1 MRIFILQALRAK
13 RAIEQ
18 GLEET
23 QSRVNELTTINVNLA
38 SQRTKLEQELSIISS
53 DYDEVS
59 KELKVIQTFCEND
72 GGDDDGEDR

>member
-1 MRIFILQALRAK
+1 MIWRLYYFQSLRVK
-13 RAIEQ
+13 RAVEQ
-18 GLEET
+18 SLEET

-59 KELKVIQTFCEND
+59 KELKVILA
-72 GGDDDGEDR
+72 

>member
-1 MRIFILQALRAK
+1 MYPFQSLRAK
-13 RAIEQ
+13 RAVEQ
-18 GLEET
+18 SLEET

-59 KELKVIQTFCEND
+59 KELKVIS
-72 GGDDDGEDR
+72 G

>member
-1 MRIFILQALRAK
+1 MIWRLYYFQSLRVK
-13 RAIEQ
+13 RAVEQ
-18 GLEET
+18 SLEET

-59 KELKVIQTFCEND
+59 KELKVILAWC
-72 GGDDDGEDR
+72 